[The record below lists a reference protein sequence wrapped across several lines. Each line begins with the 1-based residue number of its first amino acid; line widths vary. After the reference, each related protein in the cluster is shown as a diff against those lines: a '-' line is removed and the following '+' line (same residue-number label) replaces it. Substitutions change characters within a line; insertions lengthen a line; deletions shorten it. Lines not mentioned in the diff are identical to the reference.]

1 MFRTPPREGGGGGNQ
16 ADREDEVV
24 GDGDQAQ
31 DNQADPNLD
40 AEPAAAAA
48 RPPPPPPRQ
57 EQLDRERQERERLE
71 RERRERGERER
82 QERLRLDREQ
92 LERERQAAA
101 QERQREEER
110 QADLERRAALAAAAN
125 AMRNNFAPYQPHPQA
140 GHAGPRDQ
148 WGGQGQFED
157 RPPPYDYLYRNAQ
170 RNDGARQQAF
180 RHVNPEPADPRPMF
194 GRANPQPQFDN
205 RQHAHAQPQ
214 FDNRQHAN
222 AQPRYDYR
230 QHGND
235 FIRGQQ
241 PEQALGAR
249 PRHQQAAEQ
258 PAWDDNVVRNPELVV
273 DRRVRLG
280 PNSGLAQNVAALANI
295 LGGVATALR
304 PMTEAANVPRQQRDT
319 AQALLDQMQA
329 MTITVRANADEIA
342 QRAEPEMQ
350 TPLLTQVPPEPTLQ
364 DRAGEMPT
372 TRHYSINTFKGE
384 ASDTTAIDCRTF
396 LNDIMRIAETFR
408 LTHAMTLE
416 LIMRHT
422 DKAAKNTVTWAARH
436 SQNDL
441 AAVVRALETEFC
453 ELTAPHI
460 ALEQVNTLT
469 RKKGETITE
478 LRHRIVDRAY
488 MAVRLDPPAERIRRE
503 NTLTK
508 DNLMRCLDPVVRH
521 RIEEHSRTRALTSLP
536 PMGVDEL
543 CREAMNIERE
553 LSVEATEGSVAAA
566 SRAGSARSVTSSLK
580 GHVHYAPAPPKP
592 TEELNEVTSSLKEL
606 VAQIKDQATVRA
618 KSPHPKALYT
628 SSDRDRDSRRS
639 DDRPRTP
646 SRDRDRDQQRFRDQP
661 RDNYRD
667 RRDRSTEGDRRG
679 RSRDYD
685 RRDRSRDYDRNERSR
700 DYDRGNDRRG
710 RSRDDD
716 RRGRSRDNDR
726 RGPRPASR
734 DRADSRGR
742 ERSNSRG
749 RPKFDPKELGVR
761 PNECL
766 KCGEEGHSAW
776 GPDSRKCR
784 LDKEYCETTA
794 CPRCKRGGHTAENC
808 TRNSVRSALN

>member
-1 MFRTPPREGGGGGNQ
+1 MIRTPPRGGGGGGNQ
-16 ADREDEVV
+16 GDREDEVV
-24 GDGDQAQ
+24 GNGGQAQ
-31 DNQADPNLD
+31 NNQADPNLE

-48 RPPPPPPRQ
+48 GVPPRRVDNPPPPPPRQ

-71 RERRERGERER
+71 RER
-82 QERLRLDREQ
+82 

-101 QERQREEER
+101 QGRQREQER
-110 QADLERRAALAAAAN
+110 LADLERRAAIAAAAN
-125 AMRNNFAPYQPHPQA
+125 AMQNNFAPYQPHPQA
-140 GHAGPRDQ
+140 GQADPRNHGRDQ
-148 WGGQGQFED
+148 WGGQARWDGP
-157 RPPPYDYLYRNAQ
+157 PPPYNHIYPNEQGD
-170 RNDGARQQAF
+170 DGAHRHAF
-180 RHVNPEPADPRPMF
+180 RHVEPEPARPVF
-194 GRANPQPQFDN
+194 GRVNPQPQFDN
-205 RQHAHAQPQ
+205 RQY
-214 FDNRQHAN
+214 AN
-222 AQPRYDYR
+222 AQPRFDYR
-230 QHGND
+230 QHGHD

-249 PRHQQAAEQ
+249 PRPQQAAQQ
-258 PAWDDNVVRNPELVV
+258 PEWDDNVARNPDLVV

-478 LRHRIVDRAY
+478 LRHRIVDRAF

-553 LSVEATEGSVAAA
+553 LNVEATEGSVAAA
-566 SRAGSARSVTSSLK
+566 SRAGSARSTTSSLK
-580 GHVHYAPAPPKP
+580 GHVHYAPAPSKP
-592 TEELNEVTSSLKEL
+592 TEELTEVTSSLKEL

-628 SSDRDRDSRRS
+628 GSDRDRDSRRS

-646 SRDRDRDQQRFRDQP
+646 SRDRDRDQQRYRDQQ

-667 RRDRSTEGDRRG
+667 RRDRSTDGDRRG

-685 RRDRSRDYDRNERSR
+685 RRDRSRDYDRRERSR

-716 RRGRSRDNDR
+716 RRGRSGENDR

-742 ERSNSRG
+742 ERSTSRG